1 MLIEKKIHD
10 EQNTEILMETR
21 LVTVLCQ
28 VQLDYTLIFILKN
41 FIKI

>member
-10 EQNTEILMETR
+10 EQNTEILMATR

-28 VQLDYTLIFILKN
+28 VQLDYTLIFILKY